1 MKTKTYVVSR
11 RQTGQWLL
19 AGLFVLAYVMVY
31 AWLLSLAIYYPQ
43 AGNIGLAVMAAL
55 GMLLAHY
62 LFGLIDQDLDWK
74 ARMSTM
80 MVFTYV
86 MLVIFVPVHLF
97 AAFGLHDAGG
107 QIFVAYGPLGLLVV
121 FAILLLLRWLM
132 NTTKE
137 FRKSQL

>member
-11 RQTGQWLL
+11 RQAGQWLL
-19 AGLFVLAYVMVY
+19 AGLFVLAYMMVY

-43 AGNIGLAVMAAL
+43 AGNIGLAAMAAL
-55 GMLLAHY
+55 GALLAHH
-62 LFGLIDQDLDWK
+62 LFGLADQNPTWK
-74 ARMSTM
+74 ARASTVM
-80 MVFTYV
+80 AFTYV

-97 AAFGLHDAGG
+97 AAFGLHDAGE

-121 FAILLLLRWLM
+121 IVILSLLRWLM